1 MKDKL
6 EKPVKTNRAGN
17 LISDFRPDCFLF
29 SSLILFGCPYFWL
42 FFLLR
47 RFSSLRH
54 ADGIVDGVDQAQFVA
69 GAFSGKGEAGAMI
82 HAGADDGKAQG
93 DVDAL
98 HRLPGLLFPVIDE
111 SHGF

>member
-47 RFSSLRH
+47 RFASLGH
-54 ADGIVDGVDQAQFVA
+54 ASGIVDAVAQAPLVS
-69 GAFSGKGEAGAMI
+69 GAFSGKG
-82 HAGADDGKAQG
+82 KS
-93 DVDAL
+93 
-98 HRLPGLLFPVIDE
+98 GLRTPLWRA
-111 SHGF
+111 